1 VCTVTDIHPADCNN
15 IASER
20 EQAAVRPSYE
30 AVVGA
35 PPKPFQRS
43 LTTEVEAFS
52 GRERAGVPD
61 TRGFRVT
68 GWKPGSPTAPPY
80 SWSAAALGCDV
91 QSLVLLLAKYQVLM
105 AKY

>member
-1 VCTVTDIHPADCNN
+1 MSPKLLT
-15 IASER
+15 SFF
-20 EQAAVRPSYE
+20 SF
-30 AVVGA
+30 
-35 PPKPFQRS
+35 PPKATQRS
-43 LTTEVEAFS
+43 LKVTQ
-52 GRERAGVPD
+52 AGVPD